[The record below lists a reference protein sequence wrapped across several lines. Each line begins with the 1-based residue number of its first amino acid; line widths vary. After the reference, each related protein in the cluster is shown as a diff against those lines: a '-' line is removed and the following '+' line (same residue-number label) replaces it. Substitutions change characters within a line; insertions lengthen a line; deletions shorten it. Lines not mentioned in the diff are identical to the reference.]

1 LLGVSELTL
10 TNSPGYQIIHTPARF
25 FKKGRVF
32 KTLWTEP
39 AGDVTDTEHEF
50 VIPSRYGEIAFTKIR
65 HFVVVREKQ
74 GCSLCLMLNTYH
86 RQGASKNRIRA
97 DNYAAVYPVGGE
109 VRLSPD
115 ENLTKAPFPIKV
127 EEARE
132 YIDPTSRINF
142 GRLYT
147 VEHNIKVLKVG
158 RIPNEHLP
166 RLDEYFVNSIVGP
179 QAAGKS

>member
-1 LLGVSELTL
+1 
-10 TNSPGYQIIHTPARF
+10 
-25 FKKGRVF
+25 
-32 KTLWTEP
+32 
-39 AGDVTDTEHEF
+39 
-50 VIPSRYGEIAFTKIR
+50 
-65 HFVVVREKQ
+65 
-74 GCSLCLMLNTYH
+74 MLNTYH
-86 RQGASKNRIRA
+86 RQGASKNGIRV

-147 VEHNIKVLKVG
+147 VEHNIKVL
-158 RIPNEHLP
+158 
-166 RLDEYFVNSIVGP
+166 
-179 QAAGKS
+179 